1 MISSST
7 EFRTVRCRH
16 GRSLGFTLSE
26 LLVAVAI
33 LAVLGALFFPIAGQV
48 RERSQAI
55 RCLSNLRS
63 SGTLLLTAIAEKG
76 GVFDAWYSGTTGD
89 FWNTALVRD
98 HYLTSKEL
106 ESLACP
112 GIPYA
117 DASGNHSGR
126 HYGLYLFDPSPENL
140 IQTYSQ
146 TGALTGRTY
155 RFRLRTQINPAE
167 TIFMADSVTSS
178 GSPTIRIFKTD
189 SGSFASGAFHGRHGG
204 LPNVFFFDGHIETP
218 NLQRLYQLG
227 VRKIYRDQPPVPVTL
242 PKPSA

>member
-1 MISSST
+1 MT
-7 EFRTVRCRH
+7 
-16 GRSLGFTLSE
+16 E
-26 LLVAVAI
+26 LLVAVVI

-48 RERSQAI
+48 RERSRTA

-63 SGTLLLTAIAEKG
+63 SGTLLLTAIAERG
-76 GVFDAWYSGTTGD
+76 GVFDAWYSGTTGE

-98 HYLTSKEL
+98 RYLTLKGL

-112 GIPYA
+112 SIPYA
-117 DASGNHSGR
+117 DASGSYSGR
-126 HYGLYLFDPSPENL
+126 HYGLYMFNPSAENL
-140 IQTYSQ
+140 IQTHSE

-155 RFRLRTQINPAE
+155 RFRLKTMSNPAS

-178 GSPTIRIFKTD
+178 GNPTIRIFKTD
-189 SGSFASGAFHGRHGG
+189 SASFTSGTIHGRHGG
-204 LPNVFFFDGHIETP
+204 LPNDFFFDGHVETP

-227 VRKIYRDQPPVPVTL
+227 VRKIYRDQPPVAVTL